1 MTRNEHEMT
10 VDFYEQALRRVR
22 LLALAVGL
30 AGTIAAL
37 LAFGILTATGFM
49 LGAALSIL
57 NFRGLSMLVNVI
69 GGAKPGAFAA
79 VLIALRYLLIGCA
92 IYVIVRFL
100 GVTPAAVVW
109 GLLAAFAAVILEIL
123 YELIFRIHE

>member
-1 MTRNEHEMT
+1 MT

-22 LLALAVGL
+22 FLALVVALTGTAAILIAYGLRTAV
-30 AGTIAAL
+30 
-37 LAFGILTATGFM
+37 GFM

-69 GGAKPGAFAA
+69 GGAAKPGALAA

-109 GLLAAFAAVILEIL
+109 GLLAAFAALILEIL

>member
-1 MTRNEHEMT
+1 MTA
-10 VDFYEQALRRVR
+10 DFYEQALRRVR
-22 LLALAVGL
+22 RFAVVLALTGTAAVLAAYGL
-30 AGTIAAL
+30 R
-37 LAFGILTATGFM
+37 TAVGFM

-69 GGAKPGAFAA
+69 GGAKPGALAA

>member
-1 MTRNEHEMT
+1 MT

>member
-1 MTRNEHEMT
+1 MTA
-10 VDFYEQALRRVR
+10 DFYEQALRRVHC
-22 LLALAVGL
+22 LAVVLGL
-30 AGTIAAL
+30 TGTAAVLIAYGL
-37 LAFGILTATGFM
+37 RTATGFM

-57 NFRGLSMLVNVI
+57 NFRGLSMLVSVV
-69 GGAKPGAFAA
+69 GGASKPGALAA
-79 VLIALRYLLIGCA
+79 VLIALRYLIIGFA

-100 GVTPAAVVW
+100 GVTPTAVVW

>member
-1 MTRNEHEMT
+1 MTA
-10 VDFYEQALRRVR
+10 DFYEQALRRVR
-22 LLALAVGL
+22 FLALVVALTGTAAILIAYGLRTAV
-30 AGTIAAL
+30 
-37 LAFGILTATGFM
+37 GFM

-69 GGAKPGAFAA
+69 GGAAKPGALAA

-100 GVTPAAVVW
+100 GVAPAAVVW

>member
-1 MTRNEHEMT
+1 MSI
-10 VDFYEQALRRVR
+10 DFYDRALRRVR
-22 LLALAVGL
+22 FLALAVGL
-30 AGTIAAL
+30 TGTVAVL
-37 LAFGILTATGFM
+37 LAYGFRTATGFM

-123 YELIFRIHE
+123 YEFIFRIHE

>member
-1 MTRNEHEMT
+1 MT

-22 LLALAVGL
+22 RFAVVLGL
-30 AGTIAAL
+30 SGTAAVL
-37 LAFGILTATGFM
+37 MAYGVRTATGFM

-69 GGAKPGAFAA
+69 GGAGKPGALAA
-79 VLIALRYLLIGCA
+79 ALIALRYLLIGCA
-92 IYVIVRFL
+92 IYVIVKFL

-123 YELIFRIHE
+123 YEFIFRIHE

>member
-1 MTRNEHEMT
+1 MRNEHEMT

-22 LLALAVGL
+22 FLAGAVGL
-30 AGTIAAL
+30 SGTIVTL
-37 LAFGILTATGFM
+37 LAYDLRTAIGFM
-49 LGAALSIL
+49 LGSALSIL

-100 GVTPAAVVW
+100 GVTPGAVVW

>member
-1 MTRNEHEMT
+1 MSI
-10 VDFYEQALRRVR
+10 DFYERALRRVR
-22 LLALAVGL
+22 FLAMAVALTGTVAVLLAYDLR
-30 AGTIAAL
+30 
-37 LAFGILTATGFM
+37 TATGFM

-69 GGAKPGAFAA
+69 GGASKPGPLAA

>member
-1 MTRNEHEMT
+1 MTA
-10 VDFYEQALRRVR
+10 DFYQQALRRVR
-22 LLALAVGL
+22 FLALAVGV
-30 AGTIAAL
+30 AGTVA
-37 LAFGILTATGFM
+37 ILVAYGLRTATGFM
-49 LGAALSIL
+49 LGSALSIL
-57 NFRGLSMLVNVI
+57 NFRGLSMLVNAI
-69 GGAKPGAFAA
+69 GGTAKPGPLAA
-79 VLIALRYLLIGCA
+79 VLITLRYLLIGFA

>member
-1 MTRNEHEMT
+1 MRNEHEMT

-22 LLALAVGL
+22 FLALAVGL
-30 AGTIAAL
+30 SGSIVTL
-37 LAFGILTATGFM
+37 LAYDLRTAIGFM
-49 LGAALSIL
+49 LGSALSIL

-123 YELIFRIHE
+123 YELILHART

>member
-1 MTRNEHEMT
+1 MT

-22 LLALAVGL
+22 RFAVVLGL
-30 AGTIAAL
+30 TGTAAVL
-37 LAFGILTATGFM
+37 MVYGLRTATGFM

-69 GGAKPGAFAA
+69 GGAAKPGAFAA

-92 IYVIVRFL
+92 IYAIVRFL

-109 GLLAAFAAVILEIL
+109 GLLATFAAVILEIL
-123 YELIFRIHE
+123 YEFIFRIHE

>member
-1 MTRNEHEMT
+1 MTA
-10 VDFYEQALRRVR
+10 DFYEQALRRVR
-22 LLALAVGL
+22 FLSLVVALTGTAAILIAFGLRTAVGF
-30 AGTIAAL
+30 I
-37 LAFGILTATGFM
+37 

-57 NFRGLSMLVNVI
+57 NLQGLSMLVNVI
-69 GGAKPGAFAA
+69 GGAAKPGALAA

>member
-1 MTRNEHEMT
+1 MTA
-10 VDFYEQALRRVR
+10 DFYEQALRRVR
-22 LLALAVGL
+22 FLAVVVALTGTAAILIAYGL
-30 AGTIAAL
+30 R
-37 LAFGILTATGFM
+37 TAVGFM

-69 GGAKPGAFAA
+69 GGAAKPGALAA

-100 GVTPAAVVW
+100 GVTPAAVVG

-123 YELIFRIHE
+123 YEFIFRIHE

>member
-1 MTRNEHEMT
+1 MTIE
-10 VDFYEQALRRVR
+10 FYERALRRVR
-22 LLALAVGL
+22 FLAMAVALTGTVAVLLAYDLR
-30 AGTIAAL
+30 
-37 LAFGILTATGFM
+37 TATGFM

-69 GGAKPGAFAA
+69 GGAGKPGPLAA

-100 GVTPAAVVW
+100 GVAPAAVVW

-123 YELIFRIHE
+123 YEFIFRIHE

>member
-1 MTRNEHEMT
+1 MTA
-10 VDFYEQALRRVR
+10 DFYEQALRRVR
-22 LLALAVGL
+22 RFAAVLGL
-30 AGTIAAL
+30 AGTAA
-37 LAFGILTATGFM
+37 ILVAYGLKAATGFL
-49 LGAALSIL
+49 LGVALSIL

-69 GGAKPGAFAA
+69 GGAARPGPFAA

-100 GVTPAAVVW
+100 GVTPAAVVG

-123 YELIFRIHE
+123 YEFIFRIHE

>member
-1 MTRNEHEMT
+1 MRNEHEMT

-22 LLALAVGL
+22 FLAGAVGL
-30 AGTIAAL
+30 SGTIVTL
-37 LAFGILTATGFM
+37 LAYDLRTAIGFM
-49 LGAALSIL
+49 LGSALSIL

-79 VLIALRYLLIGCA
+79 VLIALRYLLIGFA
-92 IYVIVRFL
+92 IYAIVRFL